1 MAAGQGVRKIRVG
14 VLAGGASAERQISLA
29 SGLQIAEQLP
39 KDRFEVVLL
48 DPLALMSRN
57 PALSDEQRALAQR
70 LSGGGGT
77 PELLPERD
85 RELPAQMQ
93 ETMHR
98 ASSTVGSASSALSLT
113 GATAGGGIDVAF
125 IALHGP
131 WGEDGKIQGVL
142 ETFGIPYTGS
152 GVLASALAM
161 DKAMA
166 KAVLA
171 ANGIDVPRGVV
182 VSKATDRPA
191 IDPPAVVKPVE
202 NGSSVGVTM
211 VDDAAGYPAAIAEA
225 LGYDRRALVEER
237 IRGIELTVG
246 VIGPDDDL
254 QALPVIEIVPKRAF
268 FDYRAKYD
276 SGASDEICPARVP
289 EAVARRAQ
297 DIAIRA
303 HRALGCRA
311 ISRLD
316 LIWSAETDRMVVLE
330 VNTMPGMTANSL
342 VPKAALVA
350 GITFPDLV
358 ERLVGWALAAA
369 ETERR

>member
-1 MAAGQGVRKIRVG
+1 MMKTTKRIRVG
-14 VLAGGASAERQISLA
+14 ILAGGASAERQISLA

-39 KDRFEVVLL
+39 KDRYDVVML
-48 DPLALMSRN
+48 DPIALMAHN
-57 PALSDEQRALAQR
+57 PALTDEQRALAQR
-70 LSGGGGT
+70 LVTGGGT
-77 PELLPERD
+77 PEALPARD

-93 ETMHR
+93 DTMHR
-98 ASSTVGSASSALSLT
+98 ASSALTSAGTALSP
-113 GATAGGGIDVAF
+113 AGEGIDVAF

-166 KAVLA
+166 KAVLS

-182 VSKATDRPA
+182 VASATDRPSIA
-191 IDPPAVVKPVE
+191 PPAVVKPVE

-211 VDDAAGYPAAIAEA
+211 VDDVAAYPAAIAEA
-225 LGYDRRALVEER
+225 LRYDRRALVEER

-246 VIGPDDDL
+246 VIGPDDAL

-276 SGASDEICPARVP
+276 SGASEEICPARVP
-289 EAVARRAQ
+289 EAIAARAQ
-297 DIAIRA
+297 ELAIRA
-303 HRALGCRA
+303 HRALGCRS

-316 LIWSAETDRMVVLE
+316 LIWSQSDDRLVALE

-342 VPKAALVA
+342 VPKAARVA
-350 GITFPDLV
+350 GISFPDLV
-358 ERLVGWALAAA
+358 GRLVEWALADA
-369 ETERR
+369 ERRGR